1 MVSLPYAMMYPQKH
15 ASNLTYPSTPWYSNY
30 PSHHHPNNQF
40 MNAAPTGPNGILD
53 ADSSAASSFY
63 NAHHHSHMLHSSSP
77 DWVHDNYNLTTTNSQ
92 FFPNGMTPPTSLH
105 LSPTIQSHH
114 HTTSSSSSNRTTA
127 AGNDH
132 LTNGLTTNIPPSPPI
147 TVNSACSEMSSPGI
161 GSNGN
166 GGSGNGG
173 GSSGGGGGVLGSGG
187 VSPNAD
193 LSRQKSPYGW
203 LKKTSY
209 QNQPTAGMFTLLLA
223 LVLLLWLCR
232 VFNILT
238 PYTSSLLDAISAKY

>member
-1 MVSLPYAMMYPQKH
+1 MVSLPYSMMYSQKH

-53 ADSSAASSFY
+53 SDSAAAASSFY

-77 DWVHDNYNLTTTNSQ
+77 DWDYNLSATNSQ
-92 FFPNGMTPPTSLH
+92 FFSNGMTPPTSLH
-105 LSPTIQSHH
+105 LSPTIQNHH
-114 HTTSSSSSNRTTA
+114 HTTSSSGGGGGGRTTNS
-127 AGNDH
+127 NDH
-132 LTNGLTTNIPPSPPI
+132 LPSGLANNIPPSPPI

-166 GGSGNGG
+166 GGGSSG
-173 GSSGGGGGVLGSGG
+173 GSGGSGGGGGVLGSGG
-187 VSPNAD
+187 VSPNLTSNGD

-203 LKKTSY
+203 LKKASY
-209 QNQPTAGMFTLLLA
+209 QNQPTAGMFA
-223 LVLLLWLCR
+223 RNVI
-232 VFNILT
+232 ILSRAQ
-238 PYTSSLLDAISAKY
+238 Y